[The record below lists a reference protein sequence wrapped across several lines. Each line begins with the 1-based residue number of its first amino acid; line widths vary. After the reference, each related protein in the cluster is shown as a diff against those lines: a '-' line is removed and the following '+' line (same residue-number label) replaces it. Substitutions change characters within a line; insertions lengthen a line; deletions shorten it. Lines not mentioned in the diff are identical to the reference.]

1 MSDEVE
7 FKEEL
12 DVGDYADR
20 VDVDDESAAPS
31 GETAEKEPKFFGP
44 KASDVFR
51 FKTDIEYFASEGHV
65 VFSQLSNAA
74 KYGRFIAPM
83 GILASAFFLGFAISG
98 VGQFDPV
105 KSTYAFL
112 KSNVSYYLSSDPVEA
127 DGDNGAVE
135 ALAAS
140 TDTFEDSGR
149 SWLGDLVHSG
159 IGFDETTA
167 ILLPDG
173 TRAHARFGF
182 LTRFTDIRAGMPD
195 AVASKKLLADYQA
208 SLVKTPSQ
216 NEVEKAKDE
225 ATAARLEASN
235 EWDTTAWVLRYQLA
249 VDGLTIAKPTEVET
263 VSAQGFLQDDSNLKR
278 METTG
283 AIAITDEPGSYFTAA
298 YIGGVPAISY
308 FGNYGCYTIL
318 GIMYDGC
325 KPLSAM
331 GAGDLNLLR
340 NTLYGE
346 PAPEMAIAEVEE
358 VQEVEPS
365 RPWYLDFPLVADSS
379 VLTSDDFNALTKAVD
394 QFAQTQGGSLH
405 SAITSAVSLLP
416 AAPMTVAAKG
426 MFHNPKAI
434 EAMKNGGVIA
444 TTDVPGQ
451 LAIAAYVDGKAQ
463 VRVRTQGGS
472 CGVIFGETGTSC
484 RSGDIAQVEEIPV
497 MVKALYEQPDSG
509 TAGIE
514 PYFWFSAAPMVAESS
529 LEMNDII
536 TVFNAA
542 LTDVGNHS
550 DKISDWTNTPK
561 LDKPPLVARS
571 AGFFAKPENV
581 AALSST
587 GAVILPRDME
597 RTFLFAV
604 SFQGRLSLNV
614 IEIGSRGSWDCKAI
628 YGEIGTL
635 IGECRAGDL
644 TKYGDV
650 LKSMFAATE

>member
-1 MSDEVE
+1 MSDEID

-12 DVGDYADR
+12 DVGDYADNI
-20 VDVDDESAAPS
+20 DVGDGSAVTADE
-31 GETAEKEPKFFGP
+31 EPKFFGP
-44 KASDVFR
+44 KASEVFK
-51 FKTDIEYFASEGHV
+51 FKTDIEYLASDGHV

-83 GILASAFFLGFAISG
+83 GILASAFFFGFAISG

-112 KSNVSYYLSSDPVEA
+112 KSNISYYLSSDTAEA
-127 DGDNGAVE
+127 DGENGADE

-182 LTRFTDIRAGMPD
+182 LTRFADIRAGMPD
-195 AVASKKLLADYQA
+195 ATASKKLLADYQA

-216 NEVEKAKDE
+216 NEVERAGDE
-225 ATAARLEASN
+225 ATAAGFEAAN
-235 EWDTTAWVLRYQLA
+235 EWDTRAWVLRYKLA
-249 VDGLTIAKPTEVET
+249 VDGLTIAKPTAVET
-263 VSAQGFLQDDSNLKR
+263 VSAQGFLQDDDNLKR

-283 AIAITDEPGSYFTAA
+283 AIAVTDEPGSYYTAA
-298 YIGGVPAISY
+298 YVGGVPAISY
-308 FGNYGCYTIL
+308 FGSYGCYTVL
-318 GIMYDGC
+318 GITYDGC

-340 NTLYGE
+340 NTFYGQ
-346 PAPEMAIAEVEE
+346 PAPEMEVAKVDEE
-358 VQEVEPS
+358 QEVEPS
-365 RPWYLDFPLVADSS
+365 KPWYLDFPLVADSS
-379 VLTSDDFNALTKAVD
+379 VLSEDDFNALTKAVD
-394 QFAQTQGGSLH
+394 QFAQTQGGTLH
-405 SAITSAVSLLP
+405 STLTSAVSLLP

-426 MFHNPKAI
+426 MFHNPKVI

-444 TTDVPGQ
+444 TTEIPGQ
-451 LAIAAYVDGKAQ
+451 LVIAAYVNGKAQ

-472 CGVIFGETGTSC
+472 CGVIFGEMDSSC

-497 MVKALYEQPDSG
+497 MVKALYEQPDDSS
-509 TAGIE
+509 AELE
-514 PYFWFSAAPMVAESS
+514 PYFWFSAAPMVAENSM
-529 LEMNDII
+529 EMNDII

-542 LTDVGNHS
+542 LNDVGNHS
-550 DKISDWTNTPK
+550 DKISGWTNTPK
-561 LDKPPLVARS
+561 LDSPPLVARS
-571 AGFFAKPENV
+571 AGFFSKPENV

-604 SFQGRLSLNV
+604 NFQGRLSLNV

-635 IGECRAGDL
+635 IGECRVGDL
-644 TKYGDV
+644 TKYRDV
-650 LKSMFAATE
+650 LKSMFADTE